1 MILEHCRILSQG
13 LELCLKVTDQSR
25 YSDVIGHYRDYDI
38 SISGGKLTIYIIIS
52 GI

>member
-13 LELCLKVTDQSR
+13 QLCLKVTDQSR
-25 YSDVIGHYRDYDI
+25 FSDVIGHYRDYDI
-38 SISGGKLTIYIIIS
+38 SIPGEKLTIYSIIS